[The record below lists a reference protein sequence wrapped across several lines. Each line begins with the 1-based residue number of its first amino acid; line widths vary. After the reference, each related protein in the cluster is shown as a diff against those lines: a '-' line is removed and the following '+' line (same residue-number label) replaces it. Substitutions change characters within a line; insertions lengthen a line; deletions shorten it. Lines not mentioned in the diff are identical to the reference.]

1 MRLKENAV
9 AMGAPMNPSCIGFGP
24 QTIQTRE
31 SGAYLKHFSGRHT
44 EQIVEESIYW
54 RHSKDDSGGD
64 CKKPWKTVFYI
75 NADE

>member
-31 SGAYLKHFSGRHT
+31 SGAYLNISLVD
-44 EQIVEESIYW
+44 IP
-54 RHSKDDSGGD
+54 SK
-64 CKKPWKTVFYI
+64 
-75 NADE
+75 